1 MTDKLKTFLKN
12 FTAFEEEELDII
24 VNSFK
29 PLSASKNEIL
39 LHEGDVCRAFYFVYS
54 GGIRTFF
61 IDKNGYEKTRYVVL
75 DNQIGTT
82 LASFILQKPSI
93 EVIEA
98 LEDTRLL
105 SIGHGDFYRLIRE
118 MDNWRNFYQKILES
132 AYSFQNRK
140 IEALVTLTAKQR
152 YEQLRTENPAL
163 IQRLSNKIL
172 ASYLDMREE
181 TLSRL
186 KSA

>member
-1 MTDKLKTFLKN
+1 
-12 FTAFEEEELDII
+12 
-24 VNSFK
+24 
-29 PLSASKNEIL
+29 
-39 LHEGDVCRAFYFVYS
+39 
-54 GGIRTFF
+54 
-61 IDKNGYEKTRYVVL
+61 
-75 DNQIGTT
+75 
-82 LASFILQKPSI
+82 LQKPSI

-186 KSA
+186 KSG